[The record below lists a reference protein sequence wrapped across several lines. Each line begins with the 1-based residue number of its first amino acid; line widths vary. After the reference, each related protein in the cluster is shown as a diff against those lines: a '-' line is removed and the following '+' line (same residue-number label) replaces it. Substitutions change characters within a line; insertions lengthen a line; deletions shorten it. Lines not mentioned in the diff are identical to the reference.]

1 MDVELHR
8 RTNNIGGDFMKRKQD
23 NEAEKITLGNITV
36 CEECGRKIPKERLK
50 AVPNTTFCVHCAA
63 KSENEGDTER
73 VIPLVDYDPSEL
85 LDAISS
91 DD

>member
-1 MDVELHR
+1 
-8 RTNNIGGDFMKRKQD
+8 MKNK
-23 NEAEKITLGNITV
+23 KIEPSSVVI
-36 CEECGRKIPKERLK
+36 CEQCGRKIPKERLK
-50 AVPNTTFCVHCAA
+50 AVPDTVLCVHCAA
-63 KSENEGDTER
+63 QSEGEEGTDR